1 VSHAILVIEDEAVLA
16 KNIHIYL
23 ERYGYEVSLAQSA
36 EEGLAL
42 LDSVRPDA
50 VLLDF
55 NLPGIKGIEALGRI
69 REFDPGIQVLMLT
82 GHGNVEM
89 AVDAMKAGAFDFLT
103 KPVALSKLRLL
114 LDKAMGETRR
124 DNALSYYRQRDA
136 RTLTIA
142 THAGFEADARATA
155 AGRGPDARCRRP
167 RGAGAGRNRHRQG
180 SGRACAALQRPSP
193 RQALRRAELRGTAGA
208 AARIGVVR
216 PRARRLYRCA

>member
-1 VSHAILVIEDEAVLA
+1 MSHAVLVIEDEAVLA

-23 ERYGYEVSLAQSA
+23 ERHGYEVRLAQSA

-50 VLLDF
+50 VVLDF
-55 NLPGIKGIEALGRI
+55 NLPGMNGLEALGRI

-124 DNALSYYRQRDA
+124 DSALSYYRQRDA
-136 RTLTIA
+136 RSATIDGTARRIA
-142 THAGFEADARATA
+142 THAGAASRRSRSCCRPRPGCATPTAPRCWCWARPAPARKWSRARCTSTARAAT
-155 AGRGPDARCRRP
+155 
-167 RGAGAGRNRHRQG
+167 
-180 SGRACAALQRPSP
+180 SPSSS
-193 RQALRRAELRGTAGA
+193 
-208 AARIGVVR
+208 
-216 PRARRLYRCA
+216 